1 MSIKNE
7 LAECSFFQARG
18 GGNIAILSCLN
29 DKLPTVAYQYKPIKT
44 LSRGDDM
51 QNALSPPATPTDEDA
66 VTLTISPEKVCF
78 IIIKAREFDAKEE
91 ANEPDPGSNP
101 SDDKEA
107 AVLED
112 REDDPVVEELTSL
125 INSLSEDEQID
136 LVALAWL
143 GRDDYSA
150 SDWADVREEAA
161 RAHNERTASYL
172 LGMPMLGDL
181 LEEGL
186 SMLGYSCEE
195 FEIERL

>member
-1 MSIKNE
+1 M
-7 LAECSFFQARG
+7 Q
-18 GGNIAILSCLN
+18 
-29 DKLPTVAYQYKPIKT
+29 KT
-44 LSRGDDM
+44 
-51 QNALSPPATPTDEDA
+51 LSPPATPTDNNA

-91 ANEPDPGSNP
+91 VNEHDPGSNP

-112 REDDPVVEELTSL
+112 QEDDPVVEEITSL
-125 INSLSEDEQID
+125 INFLSEDEQID

-143 GRDDYSA
+143 GRDDNSA
-150 SDWADVREEAA
+150 TDWADIREEAA

-172 LGMPMLGDL
+172 LGMPMLGDF

-186 SMLGYSCEE
+186 STLGYSCEE
-195 FEIERL
+195 YEIERL